1 MLVLNMFEL
10 MSVNFILFMRVKGNE
25 IFVNY
30 LYLLFDNEYN
40 KLIRQRMRIAL

>member
-1 MLVLNMFEL
+1 MSEL
-10 MSVNFILFMRVKGNE
+10 MSVNFILFIWVKGNE

-40 KLIRQRMRIAL
+40 RLIRQRIRIAL